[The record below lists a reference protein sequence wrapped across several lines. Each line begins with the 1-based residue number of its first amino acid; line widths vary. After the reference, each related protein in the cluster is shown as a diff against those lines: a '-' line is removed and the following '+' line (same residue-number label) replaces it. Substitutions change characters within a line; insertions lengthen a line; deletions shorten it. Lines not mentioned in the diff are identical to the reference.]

1 MTARK
6 TTSLGL
12 GVAALLGCV
21 VLLGVIATPCEAVV
35 NIVVEF
41 DPAWEPPPGV
51 FSGGRAQATSAILS
65 QIRSKYGWAGTTVQV
80 GPTGGTNN
88 ITIKYVPTH
97 ASSYINSM
105 GAKQFGTKWKPF
117 TGGAAG
123 LWDFFAAHP
132 NTGWVF
138 GCEDNFTEFND
149 SVKYPRA
156 AGTIGAHEAGHG
168 LGGTHVVDC
177 VMKGTFTPA
186 DLANTVHE
194 IDGPNR
200 TRMLS
205 NARAGNVVHVDWTV
219 GKADITM
226 VYANE
231 FPEPLPE
238 EVLKDPFC
246 VKAYYELEHPD
257 YEFGYV
263 NDNGSFIPGLGG
275 EILGAG
281 GGVYDFAVRSRLDL
295 TEVVT
300 ASDAGEI
307 TYLMP
312 MPPDMAVIPV
322 LSEEYFAQVQIMFM
336 TSMGPVNA
344 FLWADPNNGFI
355 QAEAAGSIP
364 TVSTWGMIALC
375 VLVLAFGGYRLWQ
388 RKARLA
394 A

>member
-12 GVAALLGCV
+12 VVALLLSGA
-21 VLLGVIATPCEAVV
+21 VLLGVSTTPCAAVV
-35 NIVVEF
+35 NIVVKF
-41 DPAWEPPPGV
+41 DPGWEPPAGV
-51 FSGGRAQATSAILS
+51 FPGGRAQATSAILS

-105 GAKQFGTKWKPF
+105 GTKQFGTAWRHLSIH
-117 TGGAAG
+117 AAG
-123 LWDFFAAHP
+123 LWDYFKDHP

-149 SVKYPRA
+149 TVKYPRA
-156 AGTIGAHEAGHG
+156 AGTLGAHEAGHG
-168 LGGTHVVDC
+168 LGGTHVPDC
-177 VMKGTFTPA
+177 VMRGTFTPT
-186 DLANTVHE
+186 DLANNNHT

-200 TRMLS
+200 SRMIS
-205 NARAGNVVHVDWTV
+205 NARKGNVVHVDWTV
-219 GKADITM
+219 GRADIAL

-231 FPEPLPE
+231 FPEPLPD

-246 VKAYYELEHPD
+246 VKAYYELENPQ

-263 NDNGSFIPGLGG
+263 NDNGDFIPGLGG
-275 EILGAG
+275 EIPGAG
-281 GGVYDFAVRSRLDL
+281 GGVYDFALRNRLDL

-300 ASDAGEI
+300 ASEAGVI

-312 MPPDMAVIPV
+312 LPPDLAVIPV

-336 TSMGPVNA
+336 TGMGPVNV

-355 QAEAAGSIP
+355 QTQAAGSIP
-364 TVSTWGMIALC
+364 TVSTWGMITLC
-375 VLVLAFGGYRLWQ
+375 VLVLAFGGYRMWQ
-388 RKARLA
+388 RKARLVP
-394 A
+394 